1 MTSQEAKQ
9 HIKKAK
15 ENPEEYHFE
24 WFFDEDGEEIK
35 EEIQTYDHIFDT
47 PEFKSLT
54 WKKRFYIRLKVALWE
69 TLMMR

>member
-9 HIKKAK
+9 HIKKAQ

-24 WFFDEDGEEIK
+24 WFFDEDGEEITLEPEPK
-35 EEIQTYDHIFDT
+35 HIFQT
-47 PEFKSLT
+47 KEFKALS
-54 WKKRFYIRLKVALWE
+54 WKQKLYVRLKVAVWE